1 MLFGL
6 SWLLEVKS
14 EETNKTMGNGKETQK
29 AKKMAEDLEKML
41 HLVTQKITYTLKVH
55 NKI

>member
-1 MLFGL
+1 MLFGS

-41 HLVTQKITYTLKVH
+41 HLVTSKIY
-55 NKI
+55 IYSESA